1 MKIYKRILSLLL
13 CVLLVTMVSIS
24 VSAGSAVDLVTK
36 ETFAESLSTSYWHN
50 ANEDVIA
57 ENGKII
63 FGKDTSEYTKLISKI
78 AAEESNYYENVL
90 KGKTV
95 INFKSLPSGVTF
107 IMAFALASVESGT
120 GEPGNVE
127 IEFTN
132 KGGVS
137 ATVKS
142 YDENGTEK
150 VLANSRRVGSF
161 NQELTLDFA
170 CAADGKLTLLING
183 ASVCNAVQTGSD
195 FFGRFGFMQNG
206 TTNIEVSDVDV
217 TIYNYDAPENVNI
230 DEDFNDGEFDTS
242 KFTVVMNGV
251 SKFPATASIGEH
263 KGQNALLWK
272 NCSNVVLSTRYAYS
286 NVEVS
291 YDVLWQQNSLDVK
304 DDVVLAQPTSAHSL
318 RFGCDSM
325 NFNATA
331 GFVLS
336 FGSGNKVTGT
346 GGSEWKLNSKD
357 FLYSNPENAS
367 KGYSVKVTMINN
379 VVTIYLKWLN
389 DTEYFEVGHI
399 GKEDG
404 VTPSGFVQLYSG
416 SNTNIILDNLKITNL
431 DAKPNLVEVE
441 YKSNRFIHKLKD
453 FEYTPEK
460 PVYMDAEDTVEN
472 AGFNFYLIT
481 LAAVAVGVLGVAT
494 VFVVMIIKKK
504 KANKAVLAQ
513 ATEPAISVQEDE
525 KAGET
530 ADE

>member
-1 MKIYKRILSLLL
+1 
-13 CVLLVTMVSIS
+13 
-24 VSAGSAVDLVTK
+24 
-36 ETFAESLSTSYWHN
+36 
-50 ANEDVIA
+50 
-57 ENGKII
+57 
-63 FGKDTSEYTKLISKI
+63 
-78 AAEESNYYENVL
+78 
-90 KGKTV
+90 
-95 INFKSLPSGVTF
+95 
-107 IMAFALASVESGT
+107 
-120 GEPGNVE
+120 
-127 IEFTN
+127 
-132 KGGVS
+132 
-137 ATVKS
+137 
-142 YDENGTEK
+142 
-150 VLANSRRVGSF
+150 
-161 NQELTLDFA
+161 
-170 CAADGKLTLLING
+170 
-183 ASVCNAVQTGSD
+183 
-195 FFGRFGFMQNG
+195 
-206 TTNIEVSDVDV
+206 
-217 TIYNYDAPENVNI
+217 
-230 DEDFNDGEFDTS
+230 
-242 KFTVVMNGV
+242 
-251 SKFPATASIGEH
+251 
-263 KGQNALLWK
+263 
-272 NCSNVVLSTRYAYS
+272 
-286 NVEVS
+286 
-291 YDVLWQQNSLDVK
+291 
-304 DDVVLAQPTSAHSL
+304 
-318 RFGCDSM
+318 M

-389 DTEYFEVGHI
+389 DKEYFEVGHI

-441 YKSNRFIHKLKD
+441 YKSNRFLDKLKD

-460 PVYMDAEDTVEN
+460 PVYMDAEDTAEK

-494 VFVVMIIKKK
+494 VFVVMVIKKK